1 METPMTARNR
11 LLMCAPE
18 FFTVRYEI
26 NPWMNVQRKPDAVA
40 ANDQWQQ
47 LVASLAPVAD
57 IVLCEQAPDA
67 PDMVFTANAGFV
79 FESRVVVSRFRHPE
93 RQTEEP
99 HFARWFTDA
108 GFTLVDWPEEVR
120 FEGAG
125 DCLVDRGERRLWLGH
140 GLRSDPRAGAAL
152 QAAFDVPVHV
162 LTLVDPRYYH
172 LDTCFCPL
180 ADGYALYYPGA
191 FSAESQMLI
200 RAQIRAEKRIEV
212 SDEDARHFACN
223 AVGLGEHVFMNRASK
238 PLRRTLE
245 SHGFVVHESP
255 VGEFLR
261 AGGAVKCLSLNLDD
275 PIA

>member
-1 METPMTARNR
+1 MTQRNR
-11 LLMCAPE
+11 LLMCPPHH
-18 FFTVRYEI
+18 FTVRYEI

-40 ANDQWQQ
+40 AHDQWQQ
-47 LVASLAPVAD
+47 LVANLEPIAD
-57 IVLCEQAPDA
+57 IVLCEPALDA

-79 FESRVVVSRFRHPE
+79 FDGRVVVSRFRHPE

-99 HFARWFTDA
+99 HFADWFEDA
-108 GFTLVDWPEEVR
+108 GFALVDWPEDVR

-152 QAAFDVPVHV
+152 EAAFDVPVHT

-180 ADGYALYYPGA
+180 ADGYTLFYPAA

-200 RAQIRAEKRIEV
+200 RSLIPASKRIEV
-212 SDEDARHFACN
+212 SDSDAQAFACN
-223 AVGLGEHVFMNRASK
+223 AVGLGEHVFMNRSSK
-238 PLRRTLE
+238 ALRSTLGKL
-245 SHGFVVHESP
+245 GFKVLESP
-255 VGEFLR
+255 VTEFLR

-275 PIA
+275 PIV